1 MEKGDS
7 TPGRRKGYSKWKDA
21 CCMSTE
27 CLKRALLICQGSMRT
42 LVKVANSRRCVLGT
56 AKDLRHGIFGFKN
69 GPQRDFPGGKVVNN
83 LPSNAGDSGSIPGSL
98 VVRWLTICLPMQGT
112 QVRSLVP
119 WW

>member
-1 MEKGDS
+1 MQMGMEKGVEKGNS
-7 TPGRRKGYSKWKDA
+7 TPGRRKGYRKWKDA

-69 GPQRDFPGGKVVNN
+69 GLNRTSGGKVVNN
-83 LPSNAGDSGSIPGSL
+83 LPSNAGDFVSNP
-98 VVRWLTICLPMQGT
+98 WLGN
-112 QVRSLVP
+112 
-119 WW
+119 